1 MKQSITCAIA
11 MAAALSLGSGAALA
25 QTSAAKSTG
34 LTAGADSTFVKE
46 AAMGGLAEVELGRLA
61 AQKAQSADVKQFA
74 QRMVDDHSKANDQL
88 KPIAQQKGIDV
99 PAQLTGKH
107 KSEYDR
113 LSKLSGAAFDRA
125 YMQLMLQDHRK
136 DVSDFRKESTSGK
149 DPDVK
154 QFASQTLPTLEDH
167 LKMAQTAAGATA
179 TSGRGKRGTEGT
191 TGTTDTGHGAPTTTP
206 APGAEH

>member
-1 MKQSITCAIA
+1 MYSVLRLLLDLRHENLQEGSATMKQSITCAIA
-11 MAAALSLGSGAALA
+11 MAAVVSLGSGAALA
-25 QTSAAKSTG
+25 QTAAAKSTG
-34 LTAGADSTFVKE
+34 AAGADSTFVKE

-61 AQKAQSADVKQFA
+61 AQKAQSPDVKQFA

-88 KPIAQQKGIDV
+88 KPIAQQKGIEV

-113 LSKLSGAAFDRA
+113 LSKLSGAQFDRA

-136 DVSDFRKESTSGK
+136 DVSDFRKESASGK

-154 QFASQTLPTLEDH
+154 QFASQALPTLEDH
-167 LKMAQTAAGATA
+167 LKMAQSTDAAVKGSKSA
-179 TSGRGKRGTEGT
+179 SR
-191 TGTTDTGHGAPTTTP
+191 
-206 APGAEH
+206 